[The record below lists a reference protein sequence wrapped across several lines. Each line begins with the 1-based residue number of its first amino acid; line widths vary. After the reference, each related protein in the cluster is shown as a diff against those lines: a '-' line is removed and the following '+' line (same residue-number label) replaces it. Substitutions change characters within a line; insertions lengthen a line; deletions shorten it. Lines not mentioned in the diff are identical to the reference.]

1 MSPSTELHP
10 RERQIMDVVYLR
22 GEATVSEVLDGL
34 SEPPSYST
42 VRAMLGRLEGKGFL
56 THRQDGVRYVYQPA
70 HPREMAQETALT
82 RLMRTFFDGSPAKAM
97 AAILDQSAA
106 DLSDEQLDELAA
118 LVESARQKGR

>member
-1 MSPSTELHP
+1 MSPTVELHP

-34 SEPPSYST
+34 ADPPSYST

-82 RLMRTFFDGSPAKAM
+82 RLMRTFFDGSPARAM

-106 DLSDEQLDELAA
+106 DLSEEQLDELAA

>member
-1 MSPSTELHP
+1 MSPSAELHP

-34 SEPPSYST
+34 ADPPSYST

-56 THRQDGVRYVYQPA
+56 KHRQDGIRYVYQPA
-70 HPREMAQETALT
+70 HPRAEAQETALT
-82 RLMRTFFDGSPAKAM
+82 RLMRTFFDGSPTKAM

-106 DLSDEQLDELAA
+106 DLSEEQLDELAA

>member
-1 MSPSTELHP
+1 MAPTTELHP

-34 SEPPSYST
+34 ADPPSYST

-70 HPREMAQETALT
+70 HPREVAQDSALS

-97 AAILDQSAA
+97 AAILDQSEAP
-106 DLSDEQLDELAA
+106 LSEAELDELAE
-118 LVESARQKGR
+118 LVESARRKGR